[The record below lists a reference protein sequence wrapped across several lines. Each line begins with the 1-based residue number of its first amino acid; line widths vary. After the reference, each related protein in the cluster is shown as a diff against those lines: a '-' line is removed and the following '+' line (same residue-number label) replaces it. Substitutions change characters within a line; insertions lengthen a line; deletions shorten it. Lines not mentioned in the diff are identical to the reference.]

1 MRSRQAVV
9 PISPVIRQTGLVQK
23 LFVAVEK
30 LDLSENRPKRSD
42 QKCIG
47 DRRKSFIGHP
57 DATHFRRKFCER
69 VFQQL
74 PFFPARNSSTCVNG
88 FAAEAYLCQKDVSNN
103 IEPRVFALG
112 DLGVARK
119 NGIERT
125 FGSPRKEADYSR
137 TLAHSS

>member
-1 MRSRQAVV
+1 MLNVAE
-9 PISPVIRQTGLVQK
+9 TGVQVTSGTPP
-23 LFVAVEK
+23 LTLTGVGVEK

-74 PFFPARNSSTCVNG
+74 QAITRFDCWSVSVMAIFEQLRRAVLACWTFCRKRGVGLLVLETG
-88 FAAEAYLCQKDVSNN
+88 FHLSNIALDLCLSGN
-103 IEPRVFALG
+103 
-112 DLGVARK
+112 
-119 NGIERT
+119 
-125 FGSPRKEADYSR
+125 
-137 TLAHSS
+137 

>member
-1 MRSRQAVV
+1 MSSLVMVAAGGRPSRPGNPTLPRVFGKAGDVGINPPQRNWFYQHRVGWLMK
-9 PISPVIRQTGLVQK
+9 TG
-23 LFVAVEK
+23 VAVEK

-74 PFFPARNSSTCVNG
+74 QAITLTTQGFRKASPAG
-88 FAAEAYLCQKDVSNN
+88 
-103 IEPRVFALG
+103 
-112 DLGVARK
+112 
-119 NGIERT
+119 T
-125 FGSPRKEADYSR
+125 FLTD
-137 TLAHSS
+137 

>member
-1 MRSRQAVV
+1 M
-9 PISPVIRQTGLVQK
+9 TG
-23 LFVAVEK
+23 VAVEK

-74 PFFPARNSSTCVNG
+74 RLLTTTIN
-88 FAAEAYLCQKDVSNN
+88 
-103 IEPRVFALG
+103 PRSGRL
-112 DLGVARK
+112 LGVTRAYAEGRRAY
-119 NGIERT
+119 G
-125 FGSPRKEADYSR
+125 PRSDHGRFVPLFDRAVAVCSE
-137 TLAHSS
+137 